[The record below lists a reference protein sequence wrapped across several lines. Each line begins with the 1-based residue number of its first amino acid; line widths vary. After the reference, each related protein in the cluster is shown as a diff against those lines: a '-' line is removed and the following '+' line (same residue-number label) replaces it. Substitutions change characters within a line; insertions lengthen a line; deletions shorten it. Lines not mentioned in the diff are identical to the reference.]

1 MRLLV
6 HVEGQTEETFVNL
19 VLGTHLARVGY
30 SIVGARLIG
39 VAGARRRRGGA
50 PSWQAVRDGI
60 LNHLKGD
67 REAIST
73 TMVDYYGMPP
83 AWPGRTAAEALPQK
97 ERASFV
103 QGAVAEDVRQHMGG
117 DFDGRRCIP
126 YVSMHE
132 FEALL
137 FSDCQRFAESVG
149 HPNLASEMKA
159 ILTRFSDP
167 EAIDDSQATTP
178 SKRIIQLLPSY
189 QKVLMGAT
197 AAEHI
202 GLVLCPTQNVASVA
216 AGSSA
221 ARRVREGV
229 PGRTS
234 SGRNAAAGLPAATRR
249 ARPQASARFVA
260 FSRSTACTPSRSAP
274 RARTPANALTRRFVW
289 DRALAVIRQRC
300 VNFAQWL
307 AQLEAVP
314 S

>member
-30 SIVGARLIG
+30 SVVGARLIG
-39 VAGARRRRGGA
+39 RAGARRHRGGA
-50 PSWQAVRDGI
+50 VPWRTVRDGI
-60 LNHLKGD
+60 LNHLKSD

-73 TMVDYYGMPP
+73 TMVDYYACRPLG
-83 AWPGRTAAEALPQK
+83 PGAPQRRRSPRRRGRRSCK
-97 ERASFV
+97 
-103 QGAVAEDVRQHMGG
+103 AVAEDVRQHMGG
-117 DFDGRRCIP
+117 DFDGRRFIP

-159 ILTRFSDP
+159 ILTQFSDP
-167 EAIDDSQATTP
+167 EAIDDSQATAP

-202 GLVLCPTQNVASVA
+202 GL
-216 AGSSA
+216 
-221 ARRVREGV
+221 
-229 PGRTS
+229 
-234 SGRNAAAGLPAATRR
+234 
-249 ARPQASARFVA
+249 
-260 FSRSTACTPSRSAP
+260 
-274 RARTPANALTRRFVW
+274 
-289 DRALAVIRQRC
+289 AVIRQRC
-300 VNFAQWL
+300 GNFAQWI